1 MATASIASNVAGGGC
16 PTPSRSA
23 AASTVVTTQAYHV
36 LKIDGYSR
44 TLQVHCYRSL
54 SSFPF
59 NAGGRTWYICYYPHG
74 KNDISKDF
82 ISIYLVLYDAIA
94 EAVMVQA
101 TFSLLDQHG
110 KPVPSHT
117 HATRLL
123 STSNQDDMANNLG
136 FETFIAKGDL
146 EKSGHVQDDCFAIGV
161 HVVIT
166 KETPPPI
173 IAVPPSSDMH
183 LHYGDLLSS
192 KRCAD
197 VEFLVGGETFAAHRL
212 VLAVRS
218 PVFVAEHF
226 GPMKE
231 GVNVNDVIEINDM
244 DAQVFKAL
252 LNFIYTDTL
261 LEMDQEEDA
270 TMAQHLLVAAD
281 KYGLERLKVKC
292 EERLS
297 NHIDADSVATLLV
310 LTDKHNCRGL
320 NKACIEFF
328 SSPTALA
335 KIIETDEF
343 QYLTQSHPNILEDII
358 SNIVACQLE
367 KAIFSPENEGGKINK
382 VDIRIWPE
390 PWQNSNARCG

>member
-23 AASTVVTTQAYHV
+23 TASTVVTTQAYHM

-44 TLQVHCYRSL
+44 TSQVHRYRSL

-59 NAGGRTWYICYYPHG
+59 SAGGRTWYICYYPHG
-74 KNDISKDF
+74 KNNISKDF

-117 HATRLL
+117 RATRLF
-123 STSNQDDMANNLG
+123 STSNKDDMANNLG

-173 IAVPPSSDMH
+173 VAVPPSSDMH

-226 GPMKE
+226 GPMRE
-231 GVNVNDVIEINDM
+231 GVNVNDVVEINDM

-358 SNIVACQLE
+358 SNIVASQLE

-382 VDIRIWPE
+382 VDIRIQ

>member
-1 MATASIASNVAGGGC
+1 M
-16 PTPSRSA
+16 
-23 AASTVVTTQAYHV
+23 QAYHV
-36 LKIDGYSR
+36 LKIDGFSR
-44 TLQVHCYRSL
+44 TLQVHRYRSL
-54 SSFPF
+54 NSFPF
-59 NAGGRTWYICYYPHG
+59 NVGGRSWYICYHPHE
-74 KNDISKDF
+74 KNNISKDF
-82 ISIYLVLYDAIA
+82 ISIYLVLQDDIA
-94 EAVMVQA
+94 EAAMVQA

-110 KPVPSHT
+110 KP
-117 HATRLL
+117 
-123 STSNQDDMANNLG
+123 D
-136 FETFIAKGDL
+136 DL
-146 EKSGHVQDDCFAIGV
+146 EKSGHVQNNCFAIGV

-166 KETPPPI
+166 KEVPPPPPPI
-173 IAVPPSSDMH
+173 VVVPPSSNMH

-197 VEFLVGGETFAAHRL
+197 VEFLVGGVTFAAHRL

-310 LTDKHNCRGL
+310 LTDKHNCRRL

-343 QYLTQSHPNILEDII
+343 QYLTQSCPNILEDII

-367 KAIFSPENEGGKINK
+367 KAIFSPENEGSKINK

>member
-1 MATASIASNVAGGGC
+1 
-16 PTPSRSA
+16 
-23 AASTVVTTQAYHV
+23 
-36 LKIDGYSR
+36 
-44 TLQVHCYRSL
+44 
-54 SSFPF
+54 
-59 NAGGRTWYICYYPHG
+59 
-74 KNDISKDF
+74 
-82 ISIYLVLYDAIA
+82 
-94 EAVMVQA
+94 MVQA

-117 HATRLL
+117 RATRLF
-123 STSNQDDMANNLG
+123 STWNQDDMANNLG

-173 IAVPPSSDMH
+173 VAVPPSSDMH

-231 GVNVNDVIEINDM
+231 GVNVNDVVEINDM

-358 SNIVACQLE
+358 SNIVASQLE